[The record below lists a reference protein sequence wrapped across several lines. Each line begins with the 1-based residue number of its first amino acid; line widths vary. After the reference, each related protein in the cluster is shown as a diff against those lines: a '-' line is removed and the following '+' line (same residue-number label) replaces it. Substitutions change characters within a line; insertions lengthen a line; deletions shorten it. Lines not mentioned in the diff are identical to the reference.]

1 MNSPHSLNSTN
12 SRNSKNPSN
21 STNSR
26 NSKNPSNSTNSI
38 VVLITAGSEEEG
50 RKIAGLLVKEKK
62 AACVNILP
70 GVESLF
76 RWKGRIDS
84 ARECLLLVK
93 TRASL
98 LPEIIRLVKGIHS
111 YELPEIIA
119 LPITGGSE
127 DYLSWLDSTCQ

>member
-1 MNSPHSLNSTN
+1 MNSPHSLNST
-12 SRNSKNPSN
+12 
-21 STNSR
+21 
-26 NSKNPSNSTNSI
+26 NPSNSTNSI

-76 RWKGRIDS
+76 RWKGRTDS

-127 DYLSWLDSTCQ
+127 DYLSWLDSACQ